1 MSEET
6 KNESFFLA
14 TLMFTNGVCPYC
26 KEALGDLKGDENTL
40 NRQKAIKHM
49 HDKGHEN
56 DIERS
61 RGIVSG
67 M

>member
-1 MSEET
+1 MD
-6 KNESFFLA
+6 KNEAFFLA

-26 KEALGDLKGDENTL
+26 KENLGDLKGDQNIL
-40 NRQKAIKHM
+40 NRQKAIKHL
-49 HDKGHEN
+49 HDKGHEK

-61 RGIVSG
+61 RGIVAG